1 MLLEKLSNL
10 PGVSGDEGA
19 VRDAIAAELEGLP
32 LERRTD
38 SMGNLLVRKEADI
51 SSSSPRIMLAAHMDE
66 VGLII
71 VSIEESGHLRFKP
84 LGGIDSRVLVSK
96 RVRVGREKIP
106 GVIGAK
112 AIHLQKPEERKKP
125 FAADQLYI
133 DIGAKNREEAE
144 KHLSIGA
151 YVSFDTECV
160 SIGGGCFRGKAF
172 DDRAGCAV
180 LLELLREENGLSFD
194 AAFTV
199 QEEIGLRGAR
209 VAAYTLRPQIALAIE
224 ATAAADTPDTR
235 EEHSAT
241 VLGKGPAISFMDRTL
256 IVDRGILKELVGAA
270 EKAAIPFQLRRAAG
284 GGTDAGAIALSREG
298 ARAGVVAV
306 PCRYIHSPC
315 GVLKESDLQHT
326 LTLVRAWLEATM
338 KQNWKGDLL

>member
-1 MLLEKLSNL
+1 MFLEKLSNL

-19 VRDAIAAELEGLP
+19 VRQAIIEKLEGLP
-32 LERRTD
+32 LKRRTD
-38 SMGNLLVRKEADI
+38 SMGNLLVSKGTERPSA
-51 SSSSPRIMLAAHMDE
+51 PRIMLSAHMDE
-66 VGLII
+66 VGLIV

-96 RVRVGREKIP
+96 RVRVGPEKIP

-133 DIGAKNREEAE
+133 DIGAKNKEEAE

-160 SIGGGCFRGKAF
+160 PIGGGCYRGKAF

-180 LLELLREENGLSFD
+180 LLELLREKNNLSFD

-199 QEEIGLRGAR
+199 QEEVGLRGAR
-209 VAAYTLRPQIALAIE
+209 VAAYTLRPQIALAVE
-224 ATAAADTPDTR
+224 ATAAADTPGTK
-235 EEHSAT
+235 EEYSAT
-241 VLGKGPAISFMDRTL
+241 VLGKGPALSFMDRTL
-256 IVDRGILKELVGAA
+256 IADRGILQDLIKAA
-270 EKAAIPFQLRRAAG
+270 EGAAIPFQLRRTTG
-284 GGTDAGAIALSREG
+284 GGTDAGAISLSREG
-298 ARAGVVAV
+298 VRAGVVAV

-326 LTLVRAWLEATM
+326 LALVRAWLEAAA
-338 KQNWKGDLL
+338 KQHLKGD